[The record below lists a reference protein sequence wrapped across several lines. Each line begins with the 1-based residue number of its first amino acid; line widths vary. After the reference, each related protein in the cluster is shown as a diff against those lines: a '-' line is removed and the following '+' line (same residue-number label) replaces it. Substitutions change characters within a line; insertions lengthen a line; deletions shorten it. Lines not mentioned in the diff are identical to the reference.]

1 MGHEFPL
8 RWTFNA
14 KSARAVE
21 NNPPATHTVGL
32 YHKTTKRK
40 RGNILEV
47 FGGEMEQK
55 NPERKYGQ
63 DFCEDC
69 FAVLTDA
76 LRSRFSSMHLSSVV
90 LS

>member
-8 RWTFNA
+8 RRTFSA
-14 KSARAVE
+14 ESARTVE

-40 RGNILEV
+40 RGKVPEV
-47 FGGEMEQK
+47 SERRKGTK
-55 NPERKYGQ
+55 NPERKYVQ
-63 DFCEDC
+63 DFIEDC
-69 FAVLTDA
+69 FAVLMDA
-76 LRSRFSSMHLSSVV
+76 IRIRFSSMHLSSVV